1 MMLQEV
7 PDEIMCRAFPITLKG
22 KPHSIGNFKELSK
35 NFVSYFIAGQKYSK
49 PSTYLLTVKQG
60 VQLVKTVGAK
70 SIAVISGSQL
80 VVGQLNG
87 EYETKEE
94 NIEKYLKL
102 VRELVK
108 GFQAFSISQVP
119 REENVEVDQ
128 LVKLAMANESLIP
141 NDVMMQYLEAPSIV
155 KSVEEL

>member
-1 MMLQEV
+1 MVLQSPEGNKFKNALRLGFQATNNQA
-7 PDEIMCRAFPITLKG
+7 EHEALIT
-22 KPHSIGNFKELSK
+22 
-35 NFVSYFIAGQKYSK
+35 
-49 PSTYLLTVKQG
+49 G

-70 SIAVISGSQL
+70 SIAVISSSQL

-94 NIEKYLKL
+94 NMEKYLKL

-141 NDVMMQYLEAPSIV
+141 NDVMMQYLEAPSIA
-155 KSVEEL
+155 KNLLRNCKLSNMTGLRHTQ